1 MNTNNVLVHD
11 VALVKNSAEYSDLK
25 AIFYEGTSVF
35 VKVIRK
41 NPDTSYRVS
50 ALGSLLDIHSKIP
63 LNEGTSFYAKV
74 IFDGKKMLLQKMSEN
89 KKNEFFK
96 FNKNSAFG
104 ENSSISN
111 LLNTMGL
118 VPDEVS
124 VVLLQQ
130 MRRLGLAFSPNLMK
144 KVRTIAEKLKKSEN
158 AKDVSQI
165 AYILESKGILS
176 NLQTVLPF
184 LQEQNNSSKE
194 EDENK
199 SDELNSDFS
208 ACFNSFFKSL
218 FDSTNK
224 TAFLNKTGLLTLFN
238 HLGFNFNSFEQR
250 GNWIKIPF
258 DFQYKVS
265 QKVDNDSENEPV
277 LKKGFGT
284 ICCFL
289 DGKTGKCSQ
298 SCVRFNFSNTSIAA
312 LLVFSLNELSEIKI
326 FVPQNQKNF
335 SNFLELLQEKFPSV
349 KVSPLP
355 FEEFF
360 QFYVEDD
367 NLTAFRGVV

>member
-35 VKVIRK
+35 VKIIRK
-41 NPDTSYRVS
+41 NSDTSYRVS
-50 ALGSLLDIHSKIP
+50 VLGSLLDIHSKIP

-118 VPDEVS
+118 VPDEIS

-184 LQEQNNSSKE
+184 LQEQNNSSK

-335 SNFLELLQEKFPSV
+335 SNFLEFLQEKFPSV
-349 KVSPLP
+349 KISHLP
-355 FEEFF
+355 FEDFF